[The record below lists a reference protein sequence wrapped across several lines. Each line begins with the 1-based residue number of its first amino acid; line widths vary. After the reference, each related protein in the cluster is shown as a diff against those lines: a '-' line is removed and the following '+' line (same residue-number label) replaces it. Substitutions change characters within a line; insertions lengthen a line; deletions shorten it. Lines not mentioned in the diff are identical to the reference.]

1 MRDKIKNLILTYFDL
16 GGMQLQVNS
25 ADIKL
30 LEKAH
35 KEPDKYPFVIV
46 RRGGYSDR
54 FNELSPAVREDMIA
68 AAKNFRI
75 NNS

>member
-1 MRDKIKNLILTYFDL
+1 MRDKIKHLILTYFDL

-25 ADIKL
+25 ADIEL

-46 RRGGYSDR
+46 
-54 FNELSPAVREDMIA
+54 
-68 AAKNFRI
+68 
-75 NNS
+75 